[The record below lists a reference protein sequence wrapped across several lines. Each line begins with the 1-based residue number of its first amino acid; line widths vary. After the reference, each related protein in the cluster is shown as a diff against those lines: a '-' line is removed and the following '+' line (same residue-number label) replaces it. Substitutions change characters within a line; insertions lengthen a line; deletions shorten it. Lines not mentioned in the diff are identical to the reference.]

1 MAGRA
6 PPSRSGA
13 PVTRRAVLRAGA
25 ALGLLAAVP
34 GCSSPFAGRRL
45 VLATGA
51 TEGVYYTLG
60 TALAGVW
67 QDDLDLDVRPDVRST
82 AGSVDNLA
90 QLTGRTV
97 DVAFSQIDAAAEWL
111 PTIGPTDP
119 RALRALARIYDDVV
133 HLVVPADSPVV
144 TPADLRGRRV
154 SVGAPDSGVS
164 FVALRLLQVVGLV
177 PGTDLRTEQLGI
189 TESAAAL
196 VDGAIDAF
204 FWVGGLPTQG
214 IAALAGLLP
223 IRLVDLESLVERAR
237 TAYPEYAAGT
247 VPARSYAIP
256 EPVTSLLVRN
266 VLLVTADMPDD
277 LAGALVRS
285 LLEAQE
291 ILAVTSPAALTI
303 DPRSAIGTQPVALH
317 PGAERFYRAEKDG

>member
-1 MAGRA
+1 MARRA

-25 ALGLLAAVP
+25 SLGLLAGLA

-45 VLATGA
+45 ALATGA

-67 QDDLDLDVRPDVRST
+67 QDALDLDLRPEVRST

-90 QLTGRTV
+90 RLAGRTV
-97 DVAFSQIDAAAEWL
+97 DIAFSQIDAAVEWL
-111 PTIGPTDP
+111 STTDPTDP

-133 HLVVPADSPVV
+133 HLVVPADSAVV

-164 FVALRLLQVVGLV
+164 FVALRLLEVAGLV

-196 VDGAIDAF
+196 VDGTVDAF

-214 IAALAGLLP
+214 ITALAGMLP
-223 IRLVDLESLVERAR
+223 IRLVDLETLIDRVRAV
-237 TAYPEYAAGT
+237 YPVYAAGT
-247 VPARSYAIP
+247 VPAGSYGIP

-285 LLEAQE
+285 LFEAQE
-291 ILAVTSPAALTI
+291 TLAETSPAALTI